1 LLFNLA
7 IEPLQQ
13 LLDIATHNGDL
24 HRLRGRGPTVRTSLY
39 ADDATIFI
47 APFKEDFEVLAHILD
62 GFGEVTGLVTDV
74 QKSITVPIRCANID
88 LDDIMQSLPIQRVT
102 FPIKYLGLPLSHRS
116 VKNIDVQPLV
126 DRAASKLV
134 PWHRKNIATVGRC
147 TLINSI
153 ITSQAI
159 FHITP
164 LYLPPGTLLAFNKIE
179 RPFFWVAADKV
190 SGGKCKVK
198 WSIVCRPKEK
208 GTLSINSVTLP

>member
-1 LLFNLA
+1 LLFDLA
-7 IEPLQQ
+7 IDPLQQ

-24 HRLRGRGPTVRTSLY
+24 HRLRGRGPTVRTFLY

-62 GFGEVTGLVTDV
+62 GFGEVTGLVTNV
-74 QKSITVPIRCANID
+74 QKSIAVPIRCANID
-88 LDDIMQSLPIQRVT
+88 LDDIMQSLPIQRAT
-102 FPIKYLGLPLSHRS
+102 YLIKYLGLPLSHRS
-116 VKNIDVQPLV
+116 VNNIDVQPLV
-126 DRAASKLV
+126 DKAASKLV
-134 PWHRKNIATVGRC
+134 PWHRKNIAAAGRC
-147 TLINSI
+147 TLINSF

-179 RPFFWVAADKV
+179 RPFFWAAANKV

-198 WSIVCRPKEK
+198 YIEYC
-208 GTLSINSVTLP
+208 L